1 MVNRKKV
8 TQPKAAS
15 NAAKTLKKDPSAAAK
30 SKSTSSS
37 ALSQTKAP
45 KKVTG
50 EKAATDASKI
60 LKDKRTPPKA
70 KSAAGST
77 LTQKLGKT
85 N

>member
-15 NAAKTLKKDPSAAAK
+15 NASKTLKNLSAA
-30 SKSTSSS
+30 SKPKAAAGS

-50 EKAATDASKI
+50 EKAASDASKT
-60 LKDKRTPPKA
+60 LRDKRTSLKA
-70 KSAAGST
+70 KSAAGSA
-77 LTQKLGKT
+77 LTQKPGKK